1 MSESVRSRRTRQLA
15 EAALVRIVRCYG
27 SVPEFVLLG
36 GLVPD
41 LLCTR
46 TDTLHAGT
54 TDVDVQVD
62 LEIAGGSANAARL
75 EAALRNA
82 GFTPDQER
90 VWRWQDDT
98 GPGLVV
104 KVELLADLDDVPDHA
119 TLRFDHCDH
128 LGAVNLRGS
137 GFAGRDWEIRPI
149 TSDFNGEAIT
159 VELRVA
165 GVAGYLLA
173 KIHAA
178 YGRRATKD
186 WYDIAYV
193 LLHNDH
199 GGPRAVG
206 ERVRDRFGPDL
217 VGRTRTAL
225 DDLASNFAVP
235 DCQGAEAYADT
246 TLAMYGALDR
256 DVVAN
261 DAVAAILGFT
271 GSLDLEH

>member
-159 VELRVA
+159 VGLRVA

-199 GGPRAVG
+199 GGPRAAG
-206 ERVRDRFGPDL
+206 ERVRDRFGRDL